1 MQVMLDQLVEELE
14 VEEVEED
21 ELILAAAAVMEI
33 LGKVRVEGG
42 KAMVEVEVLV
52 DLQRGVMA
60 IPEAQVETQLH
71 LEILEIKVMEILE
84 IR

>member
-1 MQVMLDQLVEELE
+1 MQVMLDLQVEVEE

-21 ELILAAAAVMEI
+21 KLILAAAAVMEMV
-33 LGKVRVEGG
+33 GKVRVEGG

-60 IPEAQVETQLH
+60 IPEMQVETQLH